1 MRLPAAP
8 TATKLKLGI
17 ASAWTLLLATAVLM
31 RFIFDLMASYT
42 YEPADFDYPLYY
54 AALATCFAALLIIL
68 PCLRVAR
75 RLEKTPAPLPAAW
88 QALAYTHVIAN
99 LLLAFFLIF
108 ATG

>member
-1 MRLPAAP
+1 MRLPAAT

-17 ASAWTLLLATAVLM
+17 ASAWALLLATTVLM

-54 AALATCFAALLIIL
+54 AALATCFAGLLIIL